1 MKQKRPAHLPE
12 NSTRVFGFSLSFFF
26 NKPLRTA
33 LKAAGLKPRFGW
45 PRSGDNILIWGR
57 KPTSKRGI
65 RIANATGASL
75 ITAEDG
81 FLRSVRTGRQGDAPL
96 SLILDYQGIYFEPD
110 RPNDLRDILR
120 AGPALDAP
128 QTQAATDGIAL
139 LRDAHLSKYNDFD
152 LVVPDL
158 PDRFVLVVDQTF
170 GDASIKGAGA
180 DAGVFQ
186 QMLDAALAEHP
197 NATILIK
204 THPETLA
211 QKRRG
216 YFDIG
221 DQSERVVLF
230 TEPVSP
236 WILLDRARAVYC
248 VSSQMGMEAI
258 FAGHRPVVFGN
269 AFYCGLG
276 LTEDRHPAVTRLGS
290 RSVEQLFHA
299 AYVDYC
305 TWVDPHTGS
314 PSDFIT
320 TAQSLAAMAAFRRA
334 HSKPKI
340 FVGMRLWKRGFLRGF
355 FDQGIGAPQFIET
368 PEQAAQAAK
377 KKQGGVYVWSG
388 KETEALAKACAAA
401 DVPLVRV
408 EDGFLRSAGL
418 GAALVAPVSLA
429 LDDLGIY
436 YDPTRESRLERLIA
450 QNADLSDRKRARAE
464 ALRQAITALGL
475 SKYNLKTTG
484 QVELP
489 KGRHLVLVPGQVE
502 DDQSILKGTT
512 TVATNLALLRQARLR
527 FPDSFILYKPHP
539 DVLAG
544 LRDGGQAMGEI
555 AQISDLVV
563 EQADISALLDRV
575 DCVATM
581 TSLTGFESLLRGKSV
596 VCYGAPFYA
605 GWGLTEDLGDV
616 PDRRTAQV
624 SLEGLIHAALVDYP
638 LYWDPVSGRPC
649 GVETVLARFASGQVA
664 GRKRIGIKAL
674 AKVQGV
680 FASYAHL
687 WR

>member
-1 MKQKRPAHLPE
+1 MAR
-12 NSTRVFGFSLSFFF
+12 
-26 NKPLRTA
+26 
-33 LKAAGLKPRFGW
+33 
-45 PRSGDNILIWGR
+45 
-57 KPTSKRGI
+57 
-65 RIANATGASL
+65 ATGAHL

-81 FLRSVRTGRQGDAPL
+81 FLRSVQTGRQGDAPL
-96 SLILDYQGIYFEPD
+96 SLIADRQGIYFEPD
-110 RPNDLRDILR
+110 RPNDLRDLLRDGPILDK
-120 AGPALDAP
+120 A
-128 QTQAATDGIAL
+128 QTQAASEGIAL
-139 LRDAHLSKYNDFD
+139 LREAHLSKYNDFD
-152 LVVPDL
+152 LAVPDL
-158 PDRFVLVVDQTF
+158 PDPFVLVVDQTF

-186 QMLDAALAEHP
+186 QMLDAALAAHP
-197 NATILIK
+197 DATILIK

-276 LTEDRHPAVTRLGS
+276 LTEDRHPDVIQIGH
-290 RSVEQLFHA
+290 RSTEQLFHA
-299 AYVDYC
+299 VYINYC
-305 TWVDPHTGS
+305 NWIDPYTNRA
-314 PSDFIT
+314 SDFT
-320 TAQSLAAMAAFRRA
+320 ATAQSLAAMAGFRRA
-334 HSKPKI
+334 HSKAKI

-355 FDQGIGAPQFIET
+355 FDQGSGAPQFIENVV
-368 PEQAAQAAK
+368 QAAQAAK
-377 KKQGGVYVWSG
+377 QKNGSVYVWSG
-388 KETEALAKACAAA
+388 KETVQLAQACADAK
-401 DVPLVRV
+401 VPLVRV

-450 QNADLSDRKRARAE
+450 RNAKLSEGKRTRAA

-475 SKYNLKTTG
+475 SKYNLKATG
-484 QVELP
+484 QVDLP
-489 KGRHLVLVPGQVE
+489 KDRHLVLVPGQVE
-502 DDQSILKGTT
+502 DDQSILKGTSI
-512 TVATNLALLRQARLR
+512 VSNNLALLQQARQR
-527 FPDSFILYKPHP
+527 FGGSFIVYKPHP

-544 LRDGGQAMGEI
+544 LRDGGEAMAEI
-555 AQISDLVV
+555 AQIADLVL
-563 EQADISALLDRV
+563 EQADISALLDQV

-581 TSLTGFESLLRGKSV
+581 TSLTGFEALLRGKDV

-616 PDRRTAQV
+616 PERRVARV
-624 SLEGLIHAALVDYP
+624 SIEGLIHAALVDYP
-638 LYWDPVSGRPC
+638 LYWDPVTGRPC
-649 GVETVLARFASGQVA
+649 AVETVLGRFATGQVT
-664 GRKRIGIKAL
+664 GKKGFGIKAL

>member
-1 MKQKRPAHLPE
+1 M
-12 NSTRVFGFSLSFFF
+12 
-26 NKPLRTA
+26 
-33 LKAAGLKPRFGW
+33 
-45 PRSGDNILIWGR
+45 
-57 KPTSKRGI
+57 
-65 RIANATGASL
+65 SL
-75 ITAEDG
+75 ISD
-81 FLRSVRTGRQGDAPL
+81 R
-96 SLILDYQGIYFEPD
+96 QGIYFEPD
-110 RPNDLRDILR
+110 RPNDLRDILQ
-120 AGPALDAP
+120 AGPVLDGA
-128 QTQAATDGIAL
+128 QIQAAADGIAF

-152 LVVPDL
+152 LAVPDL
-158 PDRFVLVVDQTF
+158 PDPFVLVVDQTY

-197 NATILIK
+197 DATILIK

-211 QKRRG
+211 RKRRG

-230 TEPVSP
+230 TKPVSP
-236 WILLDRARAVYC
+236 WILLERARAVYC

-258 FAGHRPVVFGN
+258 FAGHRPVVFGT

-276 LTEDRHPAVTRLGS
+276 LTEDRHPDGIQIGD
-290 RSVEQLFHA
+290 RSPAQLFHA
-299 AYVDYC
+299 AYVKYC
-305 TWVDPHTGS
+305 NWIDPYTNRA
-314 PSDFIT
+314 SDFT
-320 TAQSLAAMAAFRRA
+320 ATAQSLAAIAGFKRA
-334 HSKPKI
+334 HSQPKV

-355 FDQGIGAPQFIET
+355 FDQGSGAPQFIENAV
-368 PEQAAQAAK
+368 QAAQTAQK
-377 KKQGGVYVWSG
+377 KKGGVYVWSG
-388 KETEALAKACAAA
+388 KETEVLAKACADAA
-401 DVPLVRV
+401 VPLVRV

-436 YDPTRESRLERLIA
+436 YDPTRESRLERFIA
-450 QNADLSDRKRARAE
+450 QNAVLSDRKRVRA
-464 ALRQAITALGL
+464 AAVRLAITGLGL

-484 QVELP
+484 QVDLP
-489 KGRHLVLVPGQVE
+489 EGRHLVLVPGQVE

-512 TVATNLALLRQARLR
+512 SVANNLALLQQARLR

-544 LRDGGQAMGEI
+544 LRDGGQAVAEI
-555 AQISDLVV
+555 AQVADLVV
-563 EQADISALLDRV
+563 AQADISALLDRV

-581 TSLTGFESLLRGKSV
+581 TSLTGFEALLRGKSV

-605 GWGLTEDLGDV
+605 GWGLTEDLGDI
-616 PDRRTAQV
+616 PERRTAQV
-624 SLEGLIHAALVDYP
+624 TIEGLIHAALVDYP

-649 GVETVLARFASGQVA
+649 GVETVLGRFASGQVT
-664 GRKRIGIKAL
+664 GKKGLGIKAL
-674 AKVQGV
+674 AKVQGI